1 MNRFRELGIAILG
14 LVVAFAVGALA
25 AQLLGYPAG
34 STYSA
39 LARYSVGSVD
49 KFAVTLNNAVPLV
62 LTALSASIAF
72 ASGPVN
78 LGQPGQLLMGTLSS
92 VFVGLHVALPSL
104 LQIPLLL
111 VAGAC
116 GGALWSL
123 IGAFTRHRFGMN
135 EFIVTLMLNE
145 IARLFT
151 DWAISRPLQDR
162 SAGSVTTKL
171 ISSRGFLP
179 TIVGKLNLSVL
190 LGAGTVLMC
199 ALIFYKSVVGY
210 EWRMAGKAP
219 LFARLGGVPVDRN
232 FTAVMALT
240 GALSGVAGSVLLM
253 AGPHKFV
260 KGLGGNYGWDGVMI
274 AVVAANGL
282 LACGIYGIL
291 FSSLQ
296 TGAIGMQIRT
306 DIPSEFAQI
315 LQAVIVL
322 IGVAARGTFGNV
334 WSSIQAQ
341 RVARRGTTTKT
352 KT

>member
-1 MNRFRELGIAILG
+1 VSRFRNAGPAILG
-14 LVVAFAVGALA
+14 LFVAFALGALL
-25 AQLLGYPAG
+25 AQALGYPAW

-39 LARYSVGSVD
+39 LARYSIGSTD

-72 ASGPVN
+72 ASGSVN
-78 LGQPGQLLMGTLSS
+78 LGQPGQLLMGTLSA
-92 VFVGLHVALPSL
+92 VFVGLHVSWPSA
-104 LQIPLLL
+104 LQIPLVL
-111 VAGAC
+111 VAGAF

-123 IGAFTRHRFGMN
+123 LAALTRHRFGMN

-145 IARLFT
+145 IARLFS
-151 DWAISRPLQDR
+151 DWAISRPLQDPA
-162 SAGSVTTKL
+162 AGSVTTKL
-171 ISSRGFLP
+171 ISSRAFLP
-179 TIVGKLNLSVL
+179 TLAGKLNLSVFI
-190 LGAGTVLMC
+190 GAGAVMFC
-199 ALIFYKSVVGY
+199 ALTFYRSVVGY

-232 FTAVMALT
+232 FTSVMALT
-240 GALSGVAGSVLLM
+240 GALSGAAGAVLLM

-282 LACGIYGIL
+282 LACALYGIL
-291 FSSLQ
+291 FSALQ

-315 LQAVIVL
+315 LQAVVVL
-322 IGVAARGTFGNV
+322 IGVAARGTFGST
-334 WSSIQAQ
+334 WAALRAK
-341 RVARRGTTTKT
+341 RVARSGASRKT
-352 KT
+352 

>member
-1 MNRFRELGIAILG
+1 VSRIRNVGSAIPG
-14 LVVAFAVGALA
+14 LLVAFGIGALVA
-25 AQLLGYPAG
+25 EALGYRAW

-39 LARYSVGSVD
+39 LARYSIGSTD
-49 KFAVTLNNAVPLV
+49 KLAITLNNAVPLV

-78 LGQPGQLLMGTLSS
+78 LGQPGQLLMGALSS
-92 VFVGLHVALPSL
+92 VFVGLHVSLPSVI
-104 LQIPLLL
+104 QIPLLL
-111 VAGAC
+111 IAGAF

-123 IGAFTRHRFGMN
+123 LAALTRHRFGMN

-151 DWAISRPLQDR
+151 DWAISRPMQDR
-162 SAGSVTTKL
+162 SAGSVTTKP
-171 ISSRGFLP
+171 ISSRGYLP
-179 TIVGKLNLSVL
+179 LIGGKLNLSVL
-190 LGAGTVLMC
+190 LGVCVVLLC
-199 ALIFYKSVVGY
+199 ILIFYRSVIGY

-232 FTAVMALT
+232 FTKVMALS
-240 GALSGVAGSVLLM
+240 GALSGVAGAVLLM

-282 LACGIYGIL
+282 LACALYGIL
-291 FSSLQ
+291 FSALQ

-306 DIPSEFAQI
+306 NIPSEFAQI

-322 IGVAARGTFGNV
+322 IGVAARGTL
-334 WSSIQAQ
+334 SSAWAAL
-341 RVARRGTTTKT
+341 RARSVARNTGSTKT
-352 KT
+352 